1 MNELLAPNLPTKD
14 DSAFSRWTCKE
25 GMDGS
30 NSYKVERLDCESG
43 FSLIRSKISSA
54 KGYSEICSHDGMER
68 MLVIAF
74 GLGGQS
80 EFQDHKGERL
90 SFTTNHTT
98 VSIFQEGE
106 GKRIYAAEPVQQL
119 RLMVSESAL
128 VRYIGEERCR
138 QLLGTAL
145 AHNESFRQLA
155 CGNSG
160 PSEHLR
166 YFKSPTV
173 LQQDGLSQR
182 IHALSLL
189 SEQLQILAPGATSS
203 EQLNTKDIDK
213 LEHVEAYLH
222 AHLDKPLNN
231 AYLCAALGISEY
243 RLKECF
249 RQAYGTSPAQHLWEI
264 RMHRAREM
272 LAAGYQVAETAYR
285 VGYQYPGNFSAAF
298 LRFFGYAPKSVRGKR
313 S

>member
-1 MNELLAPNLPTKD
+1 
-14 DSAFSRWTCKE
+14 
-25 GMDGS
+25 
-30 NSYKVERLDCESG
+30 
-43 FSLIRSKISSA
+43 
-54 KGYSEICSHDGMER
+54 

-80 EFQDHKGERL
+80 EFQDRQGEQL

-128 VRYIGEERCR
+128 VRYIGEERSR
-138 QLLGTAL
+138 QLLGPAL

-155 CGNSG
+155 FGSSG

-166 YFKSPTV
+166 YFKSPAV

-189 SEQLQILAPGATSS
+189 SEQLQILAPPPTSS
-203 EQLNTKDIDK
+203 EQLSTKDIDK

-249 RQAYGTSPAQHLWEI
+249 RQAYGTSPAQHLLEI

-272 LAAGYQVAETAYR
+272 LAAGYQVSETAYR

-298 LRFFGYAPKSVRGKR
+298 LRFFGCAPKSVRGKR